1 MSKHTLSP
9 LPDGSYEDDDPIMA
23 EVRRIKAAR
32 LAKYG
37 NDIHR
42 MIADDRRQQ
51 YLDGYDL
58 YGLDAK
64 TGRIVRVFK
73 GSGQPVE
80 ASDQ

>member
-1 MSKHTLSP
+1 

-42 MIADDRRQQ
+42 MIADDRRRQ
-51 YLDGYDL
+51 YLSGDDL
-58 YGLDAK
+58 YGLDRK
-64 TGRIVRVFK
+64 TGRIVLVFK
-73 GSGQPVE
+73 GSGKRVE
-80 ASDQ
+80 ACDR